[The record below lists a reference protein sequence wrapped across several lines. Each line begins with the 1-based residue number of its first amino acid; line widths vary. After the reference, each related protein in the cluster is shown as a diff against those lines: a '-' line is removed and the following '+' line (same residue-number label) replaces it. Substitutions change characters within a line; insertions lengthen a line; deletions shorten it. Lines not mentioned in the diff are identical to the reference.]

1 MVVKCSRK
9 SAQRFVNQF
18 KAKKLEPMRF
28 YGRFWCGL
36 WGINEKKQDNNQA
49 NNSDKEGGRLCG
61 PYTMGG

>member
-28 YGRFWCGL
+28 YDRFWCGL
-36 WGINEKKQDNNQA
+36 WGINEKRTRQ
-49 NNSDKEGGRLCG
+49 
-61 PYTMGG
+61 